1 MVVARVA
8 SSSHHFRILQF
19 EFFLVNLIKNS
30 TIVNYS
36 TSAVAQV
43 VECQTSECST

>member
-8 SSSHHFRILQF
+8 SSSHHFEILQF

-36 TSAVAQV
+36 NHTDM
-43 VECQTSECST
+43 